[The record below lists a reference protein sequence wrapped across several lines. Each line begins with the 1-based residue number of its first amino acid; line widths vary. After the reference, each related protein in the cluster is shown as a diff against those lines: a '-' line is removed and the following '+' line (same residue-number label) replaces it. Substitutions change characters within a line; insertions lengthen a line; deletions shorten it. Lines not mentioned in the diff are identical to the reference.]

1 MNQPLVTIGVP
12 VYNEAKFIAES
23 LENMLGQ
30 SYRNLEVLIADNGS
44 TDGTDDIYKRYAAQD
59 SRIRVIRH
67 PQNIG
72 QNANFNLL
80 PREARGTYFC
90 WASAHDLLEKTFVE
104 DCVKALE
111 ARPDAV
117 LAYPRT
123 VYLDEHGNKT
133 GEKHRDF
140 DIRSMKAPERFLEVM
155 WRVDCNY
162 VYGMYRLK
170 PMQESHLFQKV
181 PAADRVF
188 LSEMALKGTFVPGE
202 TFKYYRPN
210 RGTVPQTELQKRH
223 RLMGFIFPD
232 RTYTDAQLTGNRF
245 YRPTV
250 QACHALVK
258 ASGLGQLTKL
268 RLRWSVWLS
277 GIMKYH
283 LFPGADAASAFVKA
297 ALPKTLLRKLMGMM
311 Q

>member
-1 MNQPLVTIGVP
+1 MTQPLVTIGVP
-12 VYNEAKFIAES
+12 VYNEAKFLEES
-23 LENMLGQ
+23 LQNLRGQ
-30 SYRNLEVLIADNGS
+30 TYVNLEILIADNGS
-44 TDGTDDIYKRYAAQD
+44 TDASPEIYGRHAAED
-59 SRIRVIRH
+59 PRIKVIRH

-80 PREARGTYFC
+80 PQKGTGTYFC
-90 WASAHDLLEKTFVE
+90 WASGHDLLEKDFVE
-104 DCVKALE
+104 KCVNALE
-111 ARPDAV
+111 AHPDAV

-133 GEKHRDF
+133 GEKHREF
-140 DIRSMKAPERFLEVM
+140 DIRSMAAPERFLEVM

-162 VYGMYRLK
+162 VYGMYRLS
-170 PMQESHLFQKV
+170 PMRESHLFQKV

-223 RLMGFIFPD
+223 RLMSFIFPD
-232 RTYTDAQLTGNRF
+232 RTYTDAELTGNQF
-245 YRPTV
+245 YAPTV
-250 QACHALVK
+250 RAFHALVK
-258 ASGLGQLTKL
+258 ASELPVLTRL
-268 RLRWSVWLS
+268 RLKWSVWLS
-277 GIMKYH
+277 GVMKYH
-283 LFPGADAASAFVKA
+283 LFPGADTMSSIVKA
-297 ALPKTLLRKLMGMM
+297 LLPKALLRKLLRQM